1 MSYISSPAATTLVNP
16 RGGRG
21 AYWSVDPL
29 PDASP
34 ADQVAELRA
43 EWANAEPER
52 RKSIEA
58 EVAALTSAAADS
70 DDVDP
75 TTDPTWGQ
83 S

>member
-1 MSYISSPAATTLVNP
+1 MVTRGRALV
-16 RGGRG
+16 
-21 AYWSVDPL
+21 YVVEPL

-58 EVAALTSAAADS
+58 EVAALTSVAADS

-83 S
+83 A